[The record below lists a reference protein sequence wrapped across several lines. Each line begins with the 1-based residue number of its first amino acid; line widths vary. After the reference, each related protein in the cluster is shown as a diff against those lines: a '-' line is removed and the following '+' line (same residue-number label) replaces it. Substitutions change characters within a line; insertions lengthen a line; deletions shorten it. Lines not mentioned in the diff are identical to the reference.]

1 MRRLVHAYPSHPDR
15 VIISRMWLKMKRLAV
30 KYAPGIMTGLYSGR
44 LLSELAAFYFH
55 LPIGI
60 MAAGLITA
68 VAVIFSAWMLRRYS
82 FAQTWPLLGL
92 LGYVAYPFLSWPAA
106 ATALAAVALVWVM
119 ARPFTYPFFSERG
132 WQTAVLAV
140 VGFGFLALYIATLSP
155 DLLPAD
161 NGEFQLAAATL
172 GVAHP
177 PGFALYTLLAH
188 LMTRLPWGATP
199 AYRVNLLSAFTS
211 TAALL
216 LVWLAVAHLSKSR
229 WGAFTAV
236 LALGTATTFWA
247 QATTANIRSLTAVF
261 AALAFY
267 ALIRWQTAVKSPD
280 TPSADRW
287 LIVLALALGFG
298 LTHHVSLAFI
308 GLICLTFIPIVDPAF
323 LRTPRRWLRPT
334 LAGLLG
340 FLPLLYFPLRAYSG
354 APGATTDLATL
365 SGLANH
371 VLGLGFSGDFFAYT
385 APGILWERL
394 RVMGNVLTFQFSP
407 WLLAG
412 AGLGLAFLIWRNRP
426 LAWLL
431 GGSFALHLFITATYR
446 APQTV
451 EYMLPAYVPL
461 AICLGYAIGWLVDG
475 VSYPGVKAAA
485 YVTAVALLMTA
496 VWQTIRHFPSYQ
508 TLHQSTYVRDAVE
521 PLLLNAPP
529 DSIILADWHW
539 ATPLWYLQA
548 VENRRPDVTVEFVYP
563 RTADY
568 GADWAA
574 RIAAEWG
581 NGRAVTAT
589 HFDEIA
595 YAALPVPEP
604 IGDAFL
610 FRQAPR
616 LSLPDDFAPLDL
628 TLGGVVQITGY
639 ALNQTAVAIGQE
651 AILTLAW
658 QPTVDLQSPISLFA
672 HLVGVDGRV
681 YAQQDVP
688 ATPQT
693 VGLTLTQFRLTPRP
707 GALPGDFAVLI
718 GAYGAEPLLTADG
731 AARVPIA
738 TLPVVAMPQPPYT
751 QNRTFRP
758 ASDLSRTLVGY
769 DADRTLPDQS
779 RRYLHWRTGDGYVT
793 EVDASNEGG
802 VPDLL
807 GAWGMVTAEWVPAQD
822 RDPHYIP
829 LGQGIVWTGGMM
841 PVEGVTPGAA
851 LTLRQA
857 FAASWPITSDLVTSV
872 RLIGY
877 EADGLHW
884 AWWDLSDGVPALG
897 AIPTLKWIAGSRVND
912 PHVVTVNPSTPS
924 GQPVGATVRLYDAFT
939 NRPLPILDE
948 RITTD
953 LQLPWIPLGQTTAP

>member
-1 MRRLVHAYPSHPDR
+1 
-15 VIISRMWLKMKRLAV
+15 
-30 KYAPGIMTGLYSGR
+30 MTGLYSGR

-68 VAVIFSAWMLRRYS
+68 VAGIFSAWMLRRYS

-132 WQTAVLAV
+132 GQTAVLAV

-211 TAALL
+211 TTALL
-216 LVWLAVAHLSKSR
+216 LVWLAVAYLSKSR

-261 AALAFY
+261 AALAMY

-323 LRTPRRWLRPT
+323 LRTPRRWLRPS

-340 FLPLLYFPLRAYSG
+340 LLPLLYFPLRANSG
-354 APGATTDLATL
+354 APGATADLAAL
-365 SGLANH
+365 SGFANH

-385 APGILWERL
+385 APGILGERL

-407 WLLAG
+407 WLLAA
-412 AGLGLAFLIWRNRP
+412 AGLGLALLIWRNRP
-426 LAWLL
+426 LAWLF

-461 AICLGYAIGWLVDG
+461 VICLGYAVGWLAVGLSYRG
-475 VSYPGVKAAA
+475 VRLAGYGV
-485 YVTAVALLMTA
+485 AVALWLTA
-496 VWQTIRHFPSYQ
+496 VWQGIHHFPSYQ
-508 TLHQSTYVRDAVE
+508 TLSHSTYVRDALE
-521 PLLLNAPP
+521 PLLADAPP

-548 VENRRPDVTVEFVYP
+548 VENRRPDVAVEFVYP

-574 RIAAEWG
+574 RIRTEWG
-581 NGRAVTAT
+581 NGRAVIAT

-604 IGDAFL
+604 VGDAFL

-616 LSLPDDFAPLDL
+616 LSLPDDFAPLDV

-639 ALNQTAVAIGQE
+639 AVNQTAVAIGQE

-658 QPTVDLQSPISLFA
+658 QPTVDLPSPISLFA

-681 YAQQDVP
+681 YAQQDAP
-688 ATPQT
+688 AAPQT
-693 VGLTLTQFRLTPRP
+693 IGLTLTQFRLTPRP
-707 GALPGDFAVLI
+707 GALPDEFALLI
-718 GAYGAEPLLTADG
+718 GAYGAEPLLASDG

-738 TLPVVAMPQPPYT
+738 TLPVIAMPQPPYT

-758 ASDLSRTLVGY
+758 SSDLSRTLVGY
-769 DADRTLPDQS
+769 DADYSLPNQS
-779 RRYLHWRTGDGYVT
+779 RLYLHWRTGDGYIT
-793 EVDASNEGG
+793 EIHSTDQGW
-802 VPDLL
+802 VPELL
-807 GAWGMVTAEWVPAQD
+807 GAWGVVRAQWVPAQD
-822 RDPHYIP
+822 PGQHYVP
-829 LGQGIVWTGGMM
+829 MGQGIIWTGGSM
-841 PVEGVTPGAA
+841 PVEGVTPGAS

-857 FAASWPITSDLVTSV
+857 FAASWPITNDLVSSV

-877 EADGLHW
+877 EADGVRW

-897 AIPTLKWIAGSRVND
+897 AIPTLKWIAGSQVKD
-912 PHVVTVNPSTPS
+912 PHVVTVNSATRS
-924 GQPVGATVRLYDAFT
+924 GQQVGATLRLYDAFT
-939 NRPLPILDE
+939 NRPLPILDD
-948 RITTD
+948 RITSD
-953 LQLPWIPLGQTTAP
+953 LQLPWIPLGQTTVP